1 MGNTL
6 QYIPGFN
13 DPKTQNIKHK
23 DNYEPFINNN
33 YEPESHN
40 NNNNNEP
47 LTNSQ
52 YKIKKYN
59 FFEPGFI
66 NQPSITNNNNNNN
79 IEFTL
84 TSKSSLLE
92 HANYYYYKVYDY
104 KNALIYYTKII
115 TLQHSLECDIHYN
128 RIRCL
133 LKLNRIDE
141 ALSAFETFD
150 NMVVDHNLKMD
161 ICLNKALFY
170 YDIREFNKAIVEL
183 DKVIKRSHEQSQK
196 DSALYCKGCVL
207 VTKGDK
213 EEALNQFE
221 EIIKNDK
228 WNINCHVKKAI
239 LLHQLNKDNE
249 TMEEIKIIEEIIE
262 KNEKDI
268 WEYNYDEVKKN
279 CKLLKFLIGSKKND
293 NK

>member
-1 MGNTL
+1 MGNSL

-13 DPKTQNIKHK
+13 EPKTSNIKHK
-23 DNYEPFINNN
+23 DNSEPFINNN
-33 YEPESHN
+33 YEQESN
-40 NNNNNEP
+40 NA
-47 LTNSQ
+47 TFTHSQ

-66 NQPSITNNNNNNN
+66 NQPSLTSNPLDNNV
-79 IEFTL
+79 EFNL

-92 HANYYYYKVYDY
+92 HANYYYYKLYDY

-115 TLQHSLECDIHYN
+115 TLQQSLDSDIHYN

-141 ALSAFETFD
+141 ALLAFESFEK
-150 NMVVDHNLKMD
+150 MVVDNNLKMD

-170 YDIREFNKAIVEL
+170 YDIREFNKAIIEL
-183 DKVIKRSHEQSQK
+183 DKVIKRSHEPSQK
-196 DSALYCKGCVL
+196 DSAMYCKGCVL
-207 VTKGDK
+207 VTKGNK
-213 EEALNQFE
+213 QEALNQFE
-221 EIIKNDK
+221 EIIKKDK

-239 LLHQLNKDNE
+239 LLHQLNDDNAAL
-249 TMEEIKIIEEIIE
+249 EEIKIIEEIIE

-268 WEYNYDEVKKN
+268 WEYNYDEIKKN
-279 CKLLKFLIGSKKND
+279 CKLLKFLIGSKKSD
-293 NK
+293 NKK